1 MNISAE
7 EKYRY
12 LREAEV
18 VLARE
23 GFLTDRTHAGSLRI
37 LLDGAPLCEVPESG
51 DVTYRMAD
59 VSTPERIAAKDKVY
73 SIVRAVAEYM
83 YQMERAPIL
92 KVDGL
97 EDSYK
102 VLADFNSVVLA
113 GCPSKYGTQFVT
125 WDRDFDHK
133 GVSHGHYYTG
143 LYASG
148 NYEAAKRDFATR
160 SGLIPEPQVFRGE
173 QLIEIYRCC
182 ADTMKTTPL
191 CRISGKRPFKRYRSR
206 SSSVCRTLRSVS
218 GSRTRNQHRNKL
230 CNVEWQGRSFW

>member
-7 EKYRY
+7 EKNRY

-23 GFLTDRTHAGSLRI
+23 GFLTDRIRTGGLRV
-37 LLDGAPLCEVPESG
+37 LLDGLPLCEVPESG
-51 DVTYRMAD
+51 GVTYRMED
-59 VSTPERIAAKDKVY
+59 ISTPERITAKDKVY
-73 SIVRAVAEYM
+73 SIVRAVTEYM

-92 KVDGL
+92 QVDGL

-102 VLADFNSVVLA
+102 VLAEFNGVVLA
-113 GCPSKYGTQFVT
+113 GCQSKYGTQFVT
-125 WDRDFDHK
+125 WDRDFDHR

-160 SGLIPEPQVFRGE
+160 SGLIPEQQVFGRNSS
-173 QLIEIYRCC
+173 LRSISAARTRCR
-182 ADTMKTTPL
+182 TTLL
-191 CRISGKRPFKRYRSR
+191 CRISEKRPFRRYRSR
-206 SSSVCRTLRSVS
+206 SSSVCRTLWNASSSKRRS
-218 GSRTRNQHRNKL
+218 RHRNRQ
-230 CNVEWQGRSFW
+230 CNIE

>member
-7 EKYRY
+7 KNRY

-23 GFLTDRTHAGSLRI
+23 GFLTDRTHAGSLRV
-37 LLDGAPLCEVPESG
+37 LLDGVPLCGIPESG
-51 DVTYRMAD
+51 GITYRMAD

-92 KVDGL
+92 KADGL

-102 VLADFNSVVLA
+102 VLADFNGVVLA
-113 GCPSKYGTQFVT
+113 GCPSKYGAQFVT

-160 SGLIPEPQVFRGE
+160 SGLISEQQVFREE

-182 ADTMKTTPL
+182 VDTLQNDAALSYKQEKTIQEVQEQIEQCLPDIAE
-191 CRISGKRPFKRYRSR
+191 RIQQQEAEP
-206 SSSVCRTLRSVS
+206 TQEQ
-218 GSRTRNQHRNKL
+218 TM
-230 CNVEWQGRSFW
+230 

>member
-1 MNISAE
+1 MP
-7 EKYRY
+7 
-12 LREAEV
+12 
-18 VLARE
+18 
-23 GFLTDRTHAGSLRI
+23 LTF
-37 LLDGAPLCEVPESG
+37 
-51 DVTYRMAD
+51 
-59 VSTPERIAAKDKVY
+59 KVY

-160 SGLIPEPQVFRGE
+160 SGLIPEQQVFREE

-182 ADTMKTTPL
+182 ADTLQNDTALSYKREKTIQEVQEQIEQCLPDIAE
-191 CRISGKRPFKRYRSR
+191 RIQQQNAEP
-206 SSSVCRTLRSVS
+206 TQEQ
-218 GSRTRNQHRNKL
+218 TM
-230 CNVEWQGRSFW
+230 

>member
-23 GFLTDRTHAGSLRI
+23 GFLTDRIRTGGLRV
-37 LLDGAPLCEVPESG
+37 LLDGLPLCEVPESG
-51 DVTYRMAD
+51 GVTYRMAD
-59 VSTPERIAAKDKVY
+59 ISTPERITAKDKVY
-73 SIVRAVAEYM
+73 SIVRAVTEYM
-83 YQMERAPIL
+83 YQMERAPVL

-102 VLADFNSVVLA
+102 LLAEFNGVVLA

-125 WDRDFDHK
+125 WDRDFDRR

-160 SGLIPEPQVFRGE
+160 SGLIPEQQVFREG

-182 ADTMKTTPL
+182 VDTLQNDAALSYKREKAIQEVQEQIEQCLPDIMG
-191 CRISGKRPFKRYRSR
+191 RIQQQNAEP
-206 SSSVCRTLRSVS
+206 TQEQ
-218 GSRTRNQHRNKL
+218 TM
-230 CNVEWQGRSFW
+230 

>member
-7 EKYRY
+7 EKNRY

-23 GFLTDRTHAGSLRI
+23 GFLTDRIRTGGLRI
-37 LLDGAPLCEVPESG
+37 LLDGLPLCEVPESG
-51 DVTYRMAD
+51 GVTYRMAD
-59 VSTPERIAAKDKVY
+59 VSTPERVAAKDKVY

-97 EDSYK
+97 EDSYR
-102 VLADFNSVVLA
+102 VLADFNGVVLA

-160 SGLIPEPQVFRGE
+160 SGLISEQQVF
-173 QLIEIYRCC
+173 
-182 ADTMKTTPL
+182 
-191 CRISGKRPFKRYRSR
+191 
-206 SSSVCRTLRSVS
+206 
-218 GSRTRNQHRNKL
+218 
-230 CNVEWQGRSFW
+230 

>member
-7 EKYRY
+7 EKNRY

-23 GFLTDRTHAGSLRI
+23 GFLTDRIRTGGLRV
-37 LLDGAPLCEVPESG
+37 LLDGLPLCEVPESG
-51 DVTYRMAD
+51 GVTYRMAD
-59 VSTPERIAAKDKVY
+59 ISTPERITAKDKVY
-73 SIVRAVAEYM
+73 SIVRAVTEYM

-102 VLADFNSVVLA
+102 VLAEFNGVVLA
-113 GCPSKYGTQFVT
+113 GCQSKYGMQFVT
-125 WDRDFDHK
+125 WDRDFDHR

-160 SGLIPEPQVFRGE
+160 SGLIPEQQVFREE

-182 ADTMKTTPL
+182 ADTLQNDAALSYKREKAIQEVQEQIEQCLPDVME
-191 CRISGKRPFKRYRSR
+191 RIQQQEAEP
-206 SSSVCRTLRSVS
+206 TQEQ
-218 GSRTRNQHRNKL
+218 TM
-230 CNVEWQGRSFW
+230 

>member
-7 EKYRY
+7 EKNRY

-23 GFLTDRTHAGSLRI
+23 GFLTDRIRTGGLRI
-37 LLDGAPLCEVPESG
+37 LLDGLPLCEVAESG
-51 DVTYRMAD
+51 GVTYRMAD
-59 VSTPERIAAKDKVY
+59 VSTPERVAAKDKVY

-97 EDSYK
+97 EDSYR
-102 VLADFNSVVLA
+102 VLADFNGVVLA

-160 SGLIPEPQVFRGE
+160 SGLISEQQVFREE
-173 QLIEIYRCC
+173 QLIEIYLAIFKQASATPCSGV
-182 ADTMKTTPL
+182 KPPLTTTVCTPM
-191 CRISGKRPFKRYRSR
+191 RKDRMVIRRSFQNRQR
-206 SSSVCRTLRSVS
+206 SSERFTRSTSTV
-218 GSRTRNQHRNKL
+218 TVL
-230 CNVEWQGRSFW
+230 T

>member
-7 EKYRY
+7 EKNRY

-23 GFLTDRTHAGSLRI
+23 GFLTDRIRTGGLRV
-37 LLDGAPLCEVPESG
+37 LLDGLPLCEVPESG
-51 DVTYRMAD
+51 GVTYRMAD
-59 VSTPERIAAKDKVY
+59 ISTPERITAKDKVY
-73 SIVRAVAEYM
+73 SIVRAVTEYM

-102 VLADFNSVVLA
+102 VLAEFNGVVLA
-113 GCPSKYGTQFVT
+113 GCQSKYGTQFVT
-125 WDRDFDHK
+125 WDRDFDHR

-160 SGLIPEPQVFRGE
+160 SGLIPEQQVFREE
-173 QLIEIYRCC
+173 QLIEIYRC
-182 ADTMKTTPL
+182 
-191 CRISGKRPFKRYRSR
+191 
-206 SSSVCRTLRSVS
+206 
-218 GSRTRNQHRNKL
+218 
-230 CNVEWQGRSFW
+230 

>member
-7 EKYRY
+7 EKNRY

-23 GFLTDRTHAGSLRI
+23 GFLTDRIRTGGLRI
-37 LLDGAPLCEVPESG
+37 LLDGLPLCEVPESG
-51 DVTYRMAD
+51 GVTYRMAD
-59 VSTPERIAAKDKVY
+59 VSTPERVAAKDKVY

-97 EDSYK
+97 EDSYR
-102 VLADFNSVVLA
+102 VLADFNGVVLA

-133 GVSHGHYYTG
+133 GVSHGHYYG
-143 LYASG
+143 
-148 NYEAAKRDFATR
+148 
-160 SGLIPEPQVFRGE
+160 
-173 QLIEIYRCC
+173 C
-182 ADTMKTTPL
+182 
-191 CRISGKRPFKRYRSR
+191 
-206 SSSVCRTLRSVS
+206 
-218 GSRTRNQHRNKL
+218 
-230 CNVEWQGRSFW
+230 

>member
-7 EKYRY
+7 EKNRY

-23 GFLTDRTHAGSLRI
+23 GFLTDRIRTGGLRV
-37 LLDGAPLCEVPESG
+37 LLDGLPLCEVPESG
-51 DVTYRMAD
+51 GVTYRMAD
-59 VSTPERIAAKDKVY
+59 ISTPERITAKDKVY
-73 SIVRAVAEYM
+73 SIVRAVTEYM

-160 SGLIPEPQVFRGE
+160 SGLIPEPQVFRN
-173 QLIEIYRCC
+173 
-182 ADTMKTTPL
+182 
-191 CRISGKRPFKRYRSR
+191 SPF
-206 SSSVCRTLRSVS
+206 
-218 GSRTRNQHRNKL
+218 
-230 CNVEWQGRSFW
+230 

>member
-1 MNISAE
+1 MNISRE

-23 GFLTDRTHAGSLRI
+23 GFLADRTHAGGLRV

-51 DVTYRMAD
+51 GVTYRMAD
-59 VSTPERIAAKDKVY
+59 VSTPEQIAAKDKVY

-92 KVDGL
+92 KVAGL

-143 LYASG
+143 LYA
-148 NYEAAKRDFATR
+148 D
-160 SGLIPEPQVFRGE
+160 V
-173 QLIEIYRCC
+173 
-182 ADTMKTTPL
+182 
-191 CRISGKRPFKRYRSR
+191 
-206 SSSVCRTLRSVS
+206 
-218 GSRTRNQHRNKL
+218 
-230 CNVEWQGRSFW
+230 

>member
-1 MNISAE
+1 MSISTE
-7 EKYRY
+7 EKDRY
-12 LREAEV
+12 LRETAI

-23 GFLTDRTHAGSLRI
+23 GFQTGKTDTGKLRV
-37 LLDGAPLCEVPESG
+37 LLDGAPLCEVTENG
-51 DVTYRMAD
+51 GITYRNED
-59 VSTPERIAAKDKVY
+59 INEPERVAAKDKVY

-97 EDSYK
+97 EDSYR
-102 VLADFNSVVLA
+102 VLADFNGVVLA
-113 GCPSKYGTQFVT
+113 GCPSKYGAQFVT

-160 SGLIPEPQVFRGE
+160 SGLIPEQQVFREE

-182 ADTMKTTPL
+182 ADTLQNDTALSYKREKTMQEVQEQIEQCLPDIAE
-191 CRISGKRPFKRYRSR
+191 RIQQLDAEP
-206 SSSVCRTLRSVS
+206 TQEQ
-218 GSRTRNQHRNKL
+218 TM
-230 CNVEWQGRSFW
+230 

>member
-7 EKYRY
+7 EKNRY

-23 GFLTDRTHAGSLRI
+23 GFLTDRIRTGGLRV
-37 LLDGAPLCEVPESG
+37 LLDGLPLCEVPESG
-51 DVTYRMAD
+51 GVTYRMAD
-59 VSTPERIAAKDKVY
+59 ISTPERITAKDKVY
-73 SIVRAVAEYM
+73 SIVRAVTEYM

-102 VLADFNSVVLA
+102 VLAEFNGVVLA
-113 GCPSKYGTQFVT
+113 GCQSKYGTQFVT
-125 WDRDFDHK
+125 WDRDFDHR

-143 LYASG
+143 LYASS

-160 SGLIPEPQVFRGE
+160 SGLIPEQQVFQEE

-182 ADTMKTTPL
+182 ADTLQNDAALSYKREKAIQEVQEQIEQCLPDVIE
-191 CRISGKRPFKRYRSR
+191 RIQQQEAEP
-206 SSSVCRTLRSVS
+206 TQEQ
-218 GSRTRNQHRNKL
+218 TM
-230 CNVEWQGRSFW
+230 

>member
-7 EKYRY
+7 EKNRY

-23 GFLTDRTHAGSLRI
+23 GFLTDRIRTGGLRV
-37 LLDGAPLCEVPESG
+37 LLDGLPLCEVPESG
-51 DVTYRMAD
+51 GVTYRMAD
-59 VSTPERIAAKDKVY
+59 ISTPERITAKDKVY
-73 SIVRAVAEYM
+73 SIVRAVTEYM

-92 KVDGL
+92 QVDGL

-102 VLADFNSVVLA
+102 VLA
-113 GCPSKYGTQFVT
+113 GCQSKYGTQFVT
-125 WDRDFDHK
+125 WDRDFDHR

-160 SGLIPEPQVFRGE
+160 SGLIPEQQVFREE
-173 QLIEIYRCC
+173 QLIEIYQCC
-182 ADTMKTTPL
+182 TDTLQNDAALSYKREKAIQEVQEQIEQCLPDVME
-191 CRISGKRPFKRYRSR
+191 RIQQQEAEP
-206 SSSVCRTLRSVS
+206 TQEQ
-218 GSRTRNQHRNKL
+218 TM
-230 CNVEWQGRSFW
+230 